1 MKINRSTWLLFSIF
15 AVLLM
20 GAGLSYAWF
29 SHNIGLTTLMEIQ
42 PPDTIKIIPISAKNG
57 AEMTELDLDFNEEYG
72 DTKDQ
77 DGTIH
82 IRRPV
87 CIKSTMPVHQLE
99 VVHTTNL
106 KQLSFQI
113 FPAVK
118 QSDGSF
124 TYNTNQ
130 KVSGA
135 YKNQQGENLAEEET
149 LENYKSTADVADV
162 HAYPLYWLA
171 VNCGDRVKA
180 GSSWQEGWQEV
191 TSETQVEYDPA
202 KQENKTFYYTYYY
215 IEISWLETTKETDL
229 FYVMAQ
235 NIAE

>member
-87 CIKSTMPVHQLE
+87 CIKSTMPVHQL
-99 VVHTTNL
+99 
-106 KQLSFQI
+106 
-113 FPAVK
+113 
-118 QSDGSF
+118 
-124 TYNTNQ
+124 
-130 KVSGA
+130 
-135 YKNQQGENLAEEET
+135 
-149 LENYKSTADVADV
+149 
-162 HAYPLYWLA
+162 
-171 VNCGDRVKA
+171 
-180 GSSWQEGWQEV
+180 
-191 TSETQVEYDPA
+191 
-202 KQENKTFYYTYYY
+202 
-215 IEISWLETTKETDL
+215 
-229 FYVMAQ
+229 
-235 NIAE
+235 